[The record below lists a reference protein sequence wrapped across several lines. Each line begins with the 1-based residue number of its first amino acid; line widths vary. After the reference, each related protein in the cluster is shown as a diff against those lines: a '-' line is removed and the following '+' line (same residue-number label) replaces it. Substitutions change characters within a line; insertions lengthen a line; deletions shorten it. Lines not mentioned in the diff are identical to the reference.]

1 MQFLLALLW
10 ACVVQPCEYFSD
22 KAEHLELARLY
33 SGHCL
38 EELSYSKVK
47 AATASLR
54 L

>member
-1 MQFLLALLW
+1 MQFPLALLW